1 MFTTSVIYHSG
12 YNIDV
17 TPREKSEVKR
27 EATSIK
33 IDPQL
38 WKQAKIE
45 AINRDMDLSELVE
58 QAVEAWIFQQAK
70 KK

>member
-1 MFTTSVIYHSG
+1 MET
-12 YNIDV
+12 
-17 TPREKSEVKR
+17 E
-27 EATSIK
+27 
-33 IDPQL
+33 L
-38 WKQAKIE
+38 KIE